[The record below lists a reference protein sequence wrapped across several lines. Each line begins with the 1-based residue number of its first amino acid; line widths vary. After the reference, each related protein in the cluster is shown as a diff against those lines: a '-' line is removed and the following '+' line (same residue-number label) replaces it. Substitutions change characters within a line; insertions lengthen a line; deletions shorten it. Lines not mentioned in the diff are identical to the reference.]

1 MSKRQERQALDIFMA
16 SAPFQTIRQAEGE
29 RLEITHHPN
38 GENQPPD
45 FLVLLGQSRLAVEV
59 IRAMLEDRD
68 RQFQTRMHAEE
79 RDASRLESDLRNEI
93 PDCSGIVV
101 HLSGIRGGRYYED
114 FKRRLKKAL
123 TDSLDD
129 LRKGESPQCPWED
142 PVLEDYLV
150 RFEFDPEM
158 SGKPLCVR
166 YGFTVRADYEPVVGN
181 ILRHLKSFNQVAAD
195 FTCLIVLLHDVE
207 GLIGNDVDDFY
218 QLLHPQL
225 TCARAN
231 EEYVYACERLQGIY
245 VVREQYGPSHFV
257 AQVWPRVRR

>member
-1 MSKRQERQALDIFMA
+1 MSKCQEWQALDIFMA
-16 SAPFQTIRQAEGE
+16 SALFQAIRQAEKGK
-29 RLEITHHPN
+29 LEVEHHPN
-38 GENQPPD
+38 GESQPPD
-45 FLVLLGQSRLAVEV
+45 FLVRLGRSRLAVEV

-68 RQFQTRMHAEE
+68 RQFQTRTHAEE
-79 RDASRLESDLRNEI
+79 RDASKLESDLQNEI
-93 PDCSGIVV
+93 PDCTGVVV

-129 LRKGESPQCPWED
+129 LRKGESPQCPWKD
-142 PVLEDYLV
+142 PVLKGCLV

-158 SGKPLCVR
+158 SGKPLRVR

-181 ILRHLKSFNQVAAD
+181 ILRHLKSFNQVAVD

-245 VVREQYGPSHFV
+245 VVRERDGPSDFV